1 MVQARLIDGIA
12 ALVTKQHWKG
22 ALIGKKAQDRI
33 LMIVQLS
40 SEDVLPLELPLSRND
55 ISIFF
60 MFTGNS
66 LAQREILSVCQ
77 LVDSVPTISNKYFRS
92 KVVFLRRN

>member
-22 ALIGKKAQDRI
+22 ALIGKEAQDGI
-33 LMIVQLS
+33 LMVVELS
-40 SEDVLPLELPLSRND
+40 SEDVLPLELPLSRKD

-77 LVDSVPTISNKYFRS
+77 LVDSVPTISSKYFRS
-92 KVVFLRRN
+92 EVVFLWRN

>member
-12 ALVTKQHWKG
+12 ALVTKPHWKG

-40 SEDVLPLELPLSRND
+40 SEDVLPLELPLSRKD